1 MKTAEK
7 PATAGREVVV
17 TRVFDAPPEMVWKAW
32 AEPEHFMRWYGPRG
46 FTSPA
51 ANIDFRVG
59 GKRHVAMKSP
69 GGSVF
74 WTGGIHKEISPHTRI
89 VFTESPATP
98 DGDISMRDGFYGET
112 VVTITLEDLGGR
124 TRLTLRH
131 SGLTPEMGD
140 GVTGGWTS
148 AFEKL
153 ATSLDAITSSGSSPD
168 LVITRIIKAPRE
180 LVWRAWTD
188 PEHYKK
194 WWGPR
199 GFDCPAAKL
208 DVRVGGKFHVA
219 MRGPDG
225 VLVWITGEYLVVDP
239 PRRLVYTDGF
249 ADEAGQPVPASHY
262 GMPFYVPVSR
272 VTIDLEAMKGG
283 TKLTLTHSGLPAG
296 EHADGA
302 VAGWN
307 ESIDKLVESLTA
319 TH

>member
-17 TRVFDAPPEMVWKAW
+17 TRVLDAPPEIVWKAW

-69 GGSVF
+69 GGAVF
-74 WTGGIHKEISPHTRI
+74 WTAGIHKEIVPFERI
-89 VFTESPATP
+89 VFTEAPATP
-98 DGDISMRDGFYGET
+98 DGDTSMRDGFYGET
-112 VVTITLEDLGGR
+112 LVTIMLEDLGGR

-148 AFEKL
+148 AFEKM
-153 ATSLDAITSSGSSPD
+153 AASLPAITASGTRPD
-168 LVITRIIKAPRE
+168 LVIVRIIKAPRE

-188 PEHYKK
+188 PEHYKR

-199 GFDCPAAKL
+199 GFDCPVAKM
-208 DVRVGGKFHVA
+208 DVRVGGTFHSA

-225 VLVWITGEYLVVDP
+225 VMTWIAGEYLVVDP

-249 ADEAGQPVPASHY
+249 ADAAGRSVPASFY
-262 GMPFYVPVSR
+262 GMPYDVPITR
-272 VTIDLEAMKGG
+272 VTVELETVKDG
-283 TKLTLTHSGLPAG
+283 TRLTLTHSGLPG
-296 EHADGA
+296 DVHAEGTN
-302 VAGWN
+302 AGWN
-307 ESIDKLVESLTA
+307 ESIDKLVESLSPTD
-319 TH
+319 